1 MEEYY
6 LMWLSRIDGMGY
18 KRICM
23 LLEHFGSAEAVWC
36 GSKAERDSLSSR

>member
-1 MEEYY
+1 MEENY

-23 LLEHFGSAEAVWC
+23 LLEHFGSAEAVWYA
-36 GSKAERDSLSSR
+36 AEAKLRG